1 MELWAGALRW
11 IAASFTDEDLERLE
25 SFASV
30 VIGFCRIHALVPVQA
45 CLATKS
51 T

>member
-1 MELWAGALRW
+1 MELWAGPLRW

-25 SFASV
+25 SVASV
-30 VIGFCRIHALVPVQA
+30 VNGFCRIQALVPVQA
-45 CLATKS
+45 CLATNP